1 MQAGAFELNFCGVKR
16 EGIRMSL
23 VSASPVEKRKVLIV
37 DDEGGMRHMLSVLLE
52 REGYDID
59 TAEDGRKGLDKIKE
73 NAYDLVLC
81 DIRMPEMDGLSF
93 LESTKKISNE
103 LPVIMMSAF
112 GNVDTAIE
120 AMKKGAYDY
129 VSKPFKADEI
139 LLRLQ
144 RLSAQENLLHENE
157 NLKRVLHQQT
167 NFNNIIARSPRMLE
181 IFDTIRK
188 ISDYKTTVLITGE
201 SGSGKEL
208 IARAIHYNSPRSNKP
223 FVAINCSAIPDT
235 LLESE
240 LFGYVKGAF
249 TGANKDKKGL
259 FEEANG
265 GTLFLDEVG
274 DLPVPLQVKLLR
286 VIQEEEIRRVGS
298 SQTQKV
304 DVRLIT
310 ATLKNLSE
318 EIKKG
323 SFREDLYYRLNVLP
337 IHIPP
342 LRERK
347 EDISL
352 LVDHFLCRFSE
363 EMKKPVQKVAPEVIQ
378 ILTDYSWPGNV
389 RELENTIE
397 RAMVLETSDILT
409 IQHLPDVVKNQ
420 EVNPAIKAAANELS
434 IKKMMTI
441 MEQELIKKAL
451 EKTNGNRTWA
461 AKLLEISHRAL
472 LYKIKRYGLER
483 YMLDKDPG
491 LTYK

>member
-1 MQAGAFELNFCGVKR
+1 MG
-16 EGIRMSL
+16 L
-23 VSASPVEKRKVLIV
+23 VTSSGSAKRKVLIV

-52 REGYDID
+52 REGYQID
-59 TAEDGRKGLDKIKE
+59 TAQNGREGLDKVRH
-73 NAYDLVLC
+73 NDYDLVLC

-93 LESTKKISNE
+93 LESSKGIKRET
-103 LPVIMMSAF
+103 PVIMMSAF

-144 RLSAQENLLHENE
+144 RLTQQEALMFENQ
-157 NLKRVLHQQT
+157 NLKRVLGQQT
-167 NFNNIIARSPRMLE
+167 SFNNIIARSPRMLE

-188 ISDYKTTVLITGE
+188 IADYKTTVLITGE

-208 IARAIHYNSPRSNKP
+208 IARAIHFNSPRANKP
-223 FVAINCSAIPDT
+223 FIAINCSAIPET

-240 LFGYVKGAF
+240 LFGYMKGSF
-249 TGANKDKKGL
+249 TGAAKDKRGL
-259 FEEANG
+259 FEEADG

-274 DLPVPLQVKLLR
+274 DLPVALQVKLLR
-286 VIQEEEIRRVGS
+286 AIQEEEIRRVGS
-298 SQTQKV
+298 NSSIKI

-310 ATLKNLSE
+310 ATLKDLADA
-318 EIKKG
+318 IKKG
-323 SFREDLYYRLNVLP
+323 TFREDLYYRLNVLP
-337 IHIPP
+337 IHLPP

-347 EDISL
+347 EDIPL
-352 LVDHFLCRFSE
+352 LVEHFLKRFSA
-363 EMKKPVQKVAPEVIQ
+363 EMGKKVEKVAAECMQ
-378 ILTDYSWPGNV
+378 QLCDYSWPGNV

-397 RAMVLETSDILT
+397 RSMVLEMGYELSREN
-409 IQHLPDVVKNQ
+409 LPDNIRNQ

-434 IKKMMTI
+434 IKKMMAI

-491 LTYK
+491 LAYK

>member
-1 MQAGAFELNFCGVKR
+1 
-16 EGIRMSL
+16 MSL
-23 VSASPVEKRKVLIV
+23 VTSTGPSKRRVLIV
-37 DDEGGMRHMLSVLLE
+37 DDEGGMRHMLQVLLE
-52 REGYDID
+52 REGYEID
-59 TAEDGRKGLDKIKE
+59 SAEDGKQGLEKIQGNE
-73 NAYDLVLC
+73 YDLVLC
-81 DIRMPEMDGLSF
+81 DIRMPQMDGLAF
-93 LESTKKISNE
+93 LEKAKSVRSN

-120 AMKKGAYDY
+120 AMKMGAYDY

-144 RLSAQENLLHENE
+144 RLTAQESLMHENQS
-157 NLKRVLHQQT
+157 LKKVLSRET
-167 NFNNIIARSPRMLE
+167 SFNNIIARSPRMIE

-188 ISDYKTTVLITGE
+188 IADYKTTVLVTGE

-208 IARAIHYNSPRSNKP
+208 IARAIHFNSPRANKP
-223 FVAINCSAIPDT
+223 FVAINCSAIPET

-240 LFGYVKGAF
+240 LFGYVKGSF

-259 FEEANG
+259 FEEAHG

-286 VIQEEEIRRVGS
+286 AIQEEEVRRVGA
-298 SQTQKV
+298 SQNIKI

-310 ATLKNLSE
+310 ATLKDLSE

-323 SFREDLYYRLNVLP
+323 TFREDLYYRLNVLP

-347 EDISL
+347 EDIPL
-352 LVDHFLCRFSE
+352 LVEHFLDKFRK
-363 EMKKPVQKVAPEVIQ
+363 EMDKEIEGIDPNCLEA
-378 ILTDYSWPGNV
+378 LTDYSWPGNV

-397 RAMVLETSDILT
+397 RAMVMEVGHRLSLE
-409 IQHLPDVVKNQ
+409 HLPDVVRNQ
-420 EVNPAIKAAANELS
+420 EINPAIKAAASELS
-434 IKKMMTI
+434 IKKMMSI

-483 YMLDKDPG
+483 YMLDKDVG
-491 LTYK
+491 ITYK

>member
-1 MQAGAFELNFCGVKR
+1 MGLPE
-16 EGIRMSL
+16 EGKMSL
-23 VSASPVEKRKVLIV
+23 VTAGTEKRRVLIV

-52 REGYDID
+52 REGYQID
-59 TAEDGRKGLDKIKE
+59 TAQNGREGLEKIK
-73 NAYDLVLC
+73 NSDYDLVLC

-93 LESTKKISNE
+93 LESTKNIRKE

-144 RLSAQENLLHENE
+144 RLTDQESLVHENE
-157 NLKRVLHQQT
+157 NLKRALHQQT
-167 NFNNIIARSPRMLE
+167 SFNNIIARSPKMLE

-188 ISDYKTTVLITGE
+188 IADYKTTVLITGE

-208 IARAIHYNSPRSNKP
+208 IARAIHFNSPRANKP
-223 FVAINCSAIPDT
+223 FIAINCSAIPET

-259 FEEANG
+259 FEEASG

-286 VIQEEEIRRVGS
+286 AIQEEEIRRVGS
-298 SQTQKV
+298 SQNIKI

-310 ATLKNLSE
+310 ATLKNLGE
-318 EIKKG
+318 EIKRG
-323 SFREDLYYRLNVLP
+323 TFREDLYYRLNVLP

-342 LRERK
+342 LRDRK
-347 EDISL
+347 EDIPI
-352 LVDHFLCRFSE
+352 LVDHFIKRFNQ
-363 EMKKPVQKVAPEVIQ
+363 EMGKSVEKVSTDCLQ
-378 ILTDYSWPGNV
+378 SLTDYSWPGNV

-397 RAMVLETSDILT
+397 RAMVLENSNILSAEN
-409 IQHLPDVVKNQ
+409 LPDVIKNQ
-420 EVNPAIKAAANELS
+420 EVNPALKAAANELS

-491 LTYK
+491 LQFK

>member
-1 MQAGAFELNFCGVKR
+1 
-16 EGIRMSL
+16 MSL
-23 VSASPVEKRKVLIV
+23 VSFASEKKKVLIV
-37 DDEGGMRHMLSVLLE
+37 DDEPGMRHMLTVLLE
-52 REGYDID
+52 REGYAID
-59 TAEDGRKGLDKIKE
+59 AAQNGREGLDKIKS
-73 NAYDLVLC
+73 NIYDLVLC

-93 LESTKKISNE
+93 LESTKTLNKG

-144 RLSAQENLLHENE
+144 RLTQQETLLHENQS
-157 NLKRVLHQQT
+157 LKRVLHQET
-167 NFNNIIARSPRMLE
+167 SFSNIIARSPRMLE

-188 ISDYKTTVLITGE
+188 IADYKTTVLITGE

-208 IARAIHYNSPRSNKP
+208 IARAIHFNSPRANKP
-223 FVAINCSAIPDT
+223 FIAINCSAIPEN

-240 LFGYVKGAF
+240 LFGYVRGAF

-259 FEEANG
+259 FEEASG

-274 DLPVPLQVKLLR
+274 DLPLALQVKLLR
-286 VIQEEEIRRVGS
+286 AIQEEEIRRVGANS
-298 SQTQKV
+298 SIKI
-304 DVRLIT
+304 DVRLIA
-310 ATLKNLSE
+310 ATLKNLGE
-318 EIKKG
+318 EIKRG
-323 SFREDLYYRLNVLP
+323 GFREDLYYRLNVLP
-337 IHIPP
+337 IHLPS

-347 EDISL
+347 EDIPL
-352 LVDHFLCRFSE
+352 LVDTFIKKFNKEMEKNVEKATAETLQHFS
-363 EMKKPVQKVAPEVIQ
+363 
-378 ILTDYSWPGNV
+378 DYSWPGNV

-397 RAMVLETSDILT
+397 RSMVLESSRELRPES
-409 IQHLPDVVKNQ
+409 LPDNVRNV
-420 EVNPAIKAAANELS
+420 EINPAIKAAASELS
-434 IKKMMTI
+434 IKKMMVI

-451 EKTNGNRTWA
+451 EKTGGNRTWA

-483 YMLDKDPG
+483 YMMDKDPG
-491 LTYK
+491 LSFK

>member
-1 MQAGAFELNFCGVKR
+1 
-16 EGIRMSL
+16 MSL
-23 VSASPVEKRKVLIV
+23 VSFEHEKKKVLIV
-37 DDEGGMRHMLSVLLE
+37 DDESGMRHMLSVLLE
-52 REGYDID
+52 REGYSID
-59 TAEDGRKGLDKIKE
+59 TAQNGKEGLDKIKSNE
-73 NAYDLVLC
+73 YALVLC
-81 DIRMPEMDGLSF
+81 DIRMPEMDGLTF
-93 LESTKKISNE
+93 LESTKSLNKQ

-139 LLRLQ
+139 LIRLQ
-144 RLSAQENLLHENE
+144 RLTDQETLMFENQS
-157 NLKRVLHQQT
+157 LKRVLHQET
-167 NFNNIIARSPRMLE
+167 SFSNIIARSPRMLD

-188 ISDYKTTVLITGE
+188 IADYKTTVLITGE

-208 IARAIHYNSPRSNKP
+208 IARAIHFNSPRANKP
-223 FVAINCSAIPDT
+223 FIAINCSAIPET

-240 LFGYVKGAF
+240 LFGYIKGSF

-259 FEEANG
+259 FEEASG

-274 DLPVPLQVKLLR
+274 DLPLSLQVKLLR
-286 VIQEEEIRRVGS
+286 AIQEEEIRRVGD
-298 SQTQKV
+298 TKTMKI

-310 ATLKNLSE
+310 ATLKNLGE

-323 SFREDLYYRLNVLP
+323 GFREDLYYRLNVLP
-337 IHIPP
+337 IHLPP

-347 EDISL
+347 EDIPL
-352 LVDHFLCRFSE
+352 LADTFLSRFSK
-363 EMKKPVQKVAPEVIQ
+363 EMDKKVKKLSPEALQ
-378 ILTDYSWPGNV
+378 ALTDYSWPGNV

-397 RAMVLETSDILT
+397 RAMVLETEEELRPDS
-409 IQHLPDVVKNQ
+409 LPDSVRNV
-420 EVNPAIKAAANELS
+420 EVNPAIRAAASELS
-434 IKKMMTI
+434 IKKMMVI

-451 EKTNGNRTWA
+451 EKTGGNRTWA

-483 YMLDKDPG
+483 YMIDRDPG
-491 LTYK
+491 LAFK

>member
-1 MQAGAFELNFCGVKR
+1 MG
-16 EGIRMSL
+16 L
-23 VSASPVEKRKVLIV
+23 VTSSGSSKRKVLIV

-52 REGYDID
+52 REGYLID
-59 TAEDGRKGLDKIKE
+59 TAQNGREGLEKVRLND
-73 NAYDLVLC
+73 YDLVLC

-93 LESTKKISNE
+93 LESSKSIKRET
-103 LPVIMMSAF
+103 PVIMMSAF

-144 RLSAQENLLHENE
+144 RLTQQEQLVHENT
-157 NLKRVLHQQT
+157 NLKRVLGQQT
-167 NFNNIIARSPRMLE
+167 SFNNIIARSPRMLE

-188 ISDYKTTVLITGE
+188 IADYKTTVLITGE

-208 IARAIHYNSPRSNKP
+208 IARAIHFNSPRANKP
-223 FVAINCSAIPDT
+223 FVAINCSAIPET

-240 LFGYVKGAF
+240 LFGYVKGSF
-249 TGANKDKKGL
+249 TGAAKDKRGL
-259 FEEANG
+259 FEEADG

-286 VIQEEEIRRVGS
+286 AIQEEEIRRVGD
-298 SQTQKV
+298 TKTIKI
-304 DVRLIT
+304 DCRLIT
-310 ATLKNLSE
+310 ATLKDLADA
-318 EIKKG
+318 IKKG
-323 SFREDLYYRLNVLP
+323 QFREDLYYRLNVLP
-337 IHIPP
+337 IHLPP

-347 EDISL
+347 EDIPL
-352 LVDHFLCRFSE
+352 LVDHFLVRLSE
-363 EMKKPVQKVAPEVIQ
+363 EMGKKVEKLSAECHQA
-378 ILTDYSWPGNV
+378 LADYSWPGNV

-397 RAMVLETSDILT
+397 RSMVLEVGTVLSVDS
-409 IQHLPDVVKNQ
+409 LPDNIRNQ
-420 EVNPAIKAAANELS
+420 EVNPALKAAANELS
-434 IKKMMTI
+434 IKKMMAI

-491 LTYK
+491 LAYK

>member
-1 MQAGAFELNFCGVKR
+1 
-16 EGIRMSL
+16 MSL
-23 VSASPVEKRKVLIV
+23 VTASADNKRKVLVV

-52 REGYDID
+52 REGYAID
-59 TAEDGRKGLDKIKE
+59 TAEDGRMGLEKIRD
-73 NAYDLVLC
+73 NDYDLVLC

-93 LESTKKISNE
+93 LEESKKVKTD

-144 RLSAQENLLHENE
+144 RLTAQETLVHENE

-188 ISDYKTTVLITGE
+188 IADYKTTVLITGE

-240 LFGYVKGAF
+240 LFGYIKGAF

-259 FEEANG
+259 FEEASG

-286 VIQEEEIRRVGS
+286 VIQEEEIRRVGATNS
-298 SQTQKV
+298 QKV

-310 ATLKNLSE
+310 ATLKNLGES
-318 EIKKG
+318 IKNG

-337 IHIPP
+337 LHIPP

-347 EDISL
+347 EDIPL
-352 LVDHFLCRFSE
+352 LVEHFLSRFNK
-363 EMKKPVQKVAPEVIQ
+363 EMGKEVEDVAADTLQ
-378 ILTDYSWPGNV
+378 ALSDYSWPGNV

-397 RAMVLETSDILT
+397 RAMVLETSNRLT
-409 IQHLPDVVKNQ
+409 LEHLPDGIKNQ

-434 IKKMMTI
+434 IKKMTTI

>member
-1 MQAGAFELNFCGVKR
+1 VEEK
-16 EGIRMSL
+16 MSL
-23 VSASPVEKRKVLIV
+23 VSFEHEKKKVLIV
-37 DDEGGMRHMLSVLLE
+37 DDESGMRHMLSVLLE
-52 REGYDID
+52 REGYSID
-59 TAEDGRKGLDKIKE
+59 TAQNGKEGLDKIKSNE
-73 NAYDLVLC
+73 YALVLC
-81 DIRMPEMDGLSF
+81 DIRMPEMDGLTF
-93 LESTKKISNE
+93 LESTKSLNKQ

-139 LLRLQ
+139 LIRLQ
-144 RLSAQENLLHENE
+144 RLTDQETLMFENQS
-157 NLKRVLHQQT
+157 LKRVLHQET
-167 NFNNIIARSPRMLE
+167 SFSNIIARSPRMLD

-188 ISDYKTTVLITGE
+188 IADYKTTVLITGE

-208 IARAIHYNSPRSNKP
+208 IARAIHFNSPRSNKP
-223 FVAINCSAIPDT
+223 FIAINCSAIPET

-240 LFGYVKGAF
+240 LFGYVKGSF

-259 FEEANG
+259 FEEASG

-274 DLPVPLQVKLLR
+274 DLPLSLQVKLLR
-286 VIQEEEIRRVGS
+286 AIQEEEIRRVGD
-298 SQTQKV
+298 TKTMKI

-310 ATLKNLSE
+310 ATLKNLGE

-323 SFREDLYYRLNVLP
+323 GFREDLYYRLNVLP
-337 IHIPP
+337 IHLPP

-347 EDISL
+347 EDIPL
-352 LVDHFLCRFSE
+352 LADTFLSRFSK
-363 EMKKPVQKVAPEVIQ
+363 EMDKKVKKLSPEALQ
-378 ILTDYSWPGNV
+378 ALTDYSWPGNV

-397 RAMVLETSDILT
+397 RAMVLETEEELRPES
-409 IQHLPDVVKNQ
+409 LPDSVRNV
-420 EVNPAIKAAANELS
+420 EVNPAIRAAASELS
-434 IKKMMTI
+434 IKKMMVI

-451 EKTNGNRTWA
+451 EKTGGNRTWA

-483 YMLDKDPG
+483 YMIDRDQG
-491 LTYK
+491 LAFK

>member
-1 MQAGAFELNFCGVKR
+1 
-16 EGIRMSL
+16 MSL
-23 VSASPVEKRKVLIV
+23 ITARDDRKKVLIV
-37 DDEGGMRHMLSVLLE
+37 DDESGMRHMLSVLLE
-52 REGYDID
+52 REGYEIE
-59 TAEDGRKGLDKIKE
+59 TAENGQEGLNKIKSE
-73 NAYDLVLC
+73 DYDLVLC

-93 LESTKKISNE
+93 LERAKLVSKNV
-103 LPVIMMSAF
+103 PVIMMSAF

-120 AMKKGAYDY
+120 AMKKGAYDF

-144 RLSAQENLLHENE
+144 RLTKQESLVHENE
-157 NLKRVLHQQT
+157 SLKKVLHQQT
-167 NFNNIIARSPRMLE
+167 SFNNIVARSPKMLD

-188 ISDYKTTVLITGE
+188 ISEYKTTVLITGE

-208 IARAIHYNSPRSNKP
+208 IAQAIHFNSPRSNKP
-223 FVAINCSAIPDT
+223 FVAINCSAIPET

-240 LFGYVKGAF
+240 LFGYLKGAF

-259 FEEANG
+259 FEEASG

-286 VIQEEEIRRVGS
+286 AIQEEEIRRVGS
-298 SQTQKV
+298 STTVKV

-310 ATLKNLSE
+310 ATLKNLGE

-323 SFREDLYYRLNVLP
+323 TFREDLYYRLNVLP
-337 IHIPP
+337 IHLPP

-347 EDISL
+347 EDIPL
-352 LVDHFLCRFSE
+352 LAEHFINRFNT
-363 EMKKPVQKVAPEVIQ
+363 EMKKNVETISPECLQ
-378 ILTDYSWPGNV
+378 ALGDYSWPGNV
-389 RELENTIE
+389 RELENMVE
-397 RAMVLETSDILT
+397 RALVLENSKVLSLES
-409 IQHLPDVVKNQ
+409 LPDVIRNQ

-434 IKKMMTI
+434 IKKMMAI

-483 YMLDKDPG
+483 YLTERDVG
-491 LTYK
+491 LQFR

>member
-1 MQAGAFELNFCGVKR
+1 
-16 EGIRMSL
+16 MSL
-23 VSASPVEKRKVLIV
+23 VSFASEKRRVLIV
-37 DDEGGMRHMLSVLLE
+37 DDESGMRHMLSVLLE
-52 REGYDID
+52 REGYAID
-59 TAEDGRKGLDKIKE
+59 TAQNGKEGLDKIKA
-73 NAYDLVLC
+73 NSYDLVLC
-81 DIRMPEMDGLSF
+81 DIRMPEMDGLTF
-93 LESTKKISNE
+93 LETTKTINRQ

-144 RLSAQENLLHENE
+144 RLTTQETLAFENE
-157 NLKRVLHQQT
+157 SLKRALHKET
-167 NFNNIIARSPRMLE
+167 SFSNIIARSPRMLE

-188 ISDYKTTVLITGE
+188 IADYKTTVLITGE

-208 IARAIHYNSPRSNKP
+208 IARAIHFNSPRANKP
-223 FVAINCSAIPDT
+223 FIAINCSAIPEN

-240 LFGYVKGAF
+240 LFGYVRGAF

-259 FEEANG
+259 FEEATG

-274 DLPVPLQVKLLR
+274 DLPLSLQVKLLR
-286 VIQEEEIRRVGS
+286 AIQEEEIRRVGANS
-298 SQTQKV
+298 SIKI
-304 DVRLIT
+304 DVRLIA
-310 ATLKNLSE
+310 ATLKNLGE

-337 IHIPP
+337 MHLPP

-347 EDISL
+347 EDIPL
-352 LVDHFLCRFSE
+352 LVDTFLARFNKEMDKKVQRITPETLQHLSE
-363 EMKKPVQKVAPEVIQ
+363 
-378 ILTDYSWPGNV
+378 YSWPGNV

-397 RAMVLETSDILT
+397 RAMVLEVTQELRPES
-409 IQHLPDVVKNQ
+409 LPDSIRNV
-420 EVNPAIKAAANELS
+420 EINPAIRAAANELS
-434 IKKMMTI
+434 IKKMMVI

-451 EKTNGNRTWA
+451 EKTGGNRTWA

-483 YMLDKDPG
+483 FMLDKDPG
-491 LTYK
+491 LQFK

>member
-1 MQAGAFELNFCGVKR
+1 
-16 EGIRMSL
+16 MSL
-23 VSASPVEKRKVLIV
+23 ITARNDRKKVLIV
-37 DDEGGMRHMLSVLLE
+37 DDESGMRHMLSVLLE
-52 REGYDID
+52 REGYDIE
-59 TAEDGRKGLDKIKE
+59 TAENGQEGLNKIKSE
-73 NAYDLVLC
+73 DYDLVLC

-93 LESTKKISNE
+93 LERAKSVSRNV
-103 LPVIMMSAF
+103 PVIMMSAF

-144 RLSAQENLLHENE
+144 RLTKQESLVHENE

-167 NFNNIIARSPRMLE
+167 SFNNIVARSPKMLD

-188 ISDYKTTVLITGE
+188 ISEYKTTVLITGE

-208 IARAIHYNSPRSNKP
+208 IAQAIHFNSPRANKP
-223 FVAINCSAIPDT
+223 FVAINCSAIPET

-240 LFGYVKGAF
+240 LFGYMKGSF

-259 FEEANG
+259 FEEASG

-286 VIQEEEIRRVGS
+286 AIQEEEIRRVGS
-298 SQTQKV
+298 STTIKV

-310 ATLKNLSE
+310 ATLKNLGE

-323 SFREDLYYRLNVLP
+323 TFREDLYYRLNVLP
-337 IHIPP
+337 IHLPP

-347 EDISL
+347 EDIPL
-352 LVDHFLCRFSE
+352 LAEHFIKRFNT
-363 EMKKPVQKVAPEVIQ
+363 EMGKNVETISPECLQ
-378 ILTDYSWPGNV
+378 ALGDYSWPGNV
-389 RELENTIE
+389 RELENMVE
-397 RAMVLETSDILT
+397 RALVLENSKILNFES
-409 IQHLPDVVKNQ
+409 LPDVIRNQ

-434 IKKMMTI
+434 IKKMMAI
-441 MEQELIKKAL
+441 MEQELIKTAL

-483 YMLDKDPG
+483 YLTERDVG
-491 LTYK
+491 LQFR